1 MECATLMGTSL
12 SSGLLTLG
20 SWAVGRGFL
29 LGSPWAGEEEE
40 PCAVLC
46 CGGFLCPVS
55 HCRCASTFSH
65 DLSHPCGVGL
75 TLVTFG
81 IKAVWGWLQDT
92 P

>member
-1 MECATLMGTSL
+1 MGATLMGTSL

-40 PCAVLC
+40 PCAVLW
-46 CGGFLCPVS
+46 GVS
-55 HCRCASTFSH
+55 LPSVS
-65 DLSHPCGVGL
+65 
-75 TLVTFG
+75 
-81 IKAVWGWLQDT
+81 LQVCQHLL